1 MGKFS
6 GDAVLFLIFGT
17 LLLDQCCMLR
27 YWWKTQMVTHLI
39 IKMKQKTPYGDDAD
53 CHS

>member
-1 MGKFS
+1 MGTFS
-6 GDAVLFLIFGT
+6 GDPVLFLIFGT

-27 YWWKTQMVTHLI
+27 YWWSQMVRYLI
-39 IKMKQKTPYGDDAD
+39 IKIKQKTPYGDDAG